1 MDLYSLPI
9 DDLRSLAEDDGQD
22 GQALDLIRQVAAARA
37 QRSDAPLPDRLR
49 LAKLAL
55 DVNRRM
61 HGDAPSA
68 RVRAANHDFVLR
80 TWIIDR
86 YGPGTTDPDWNPD
99 VLAEQTLAA
108 LSFSPAQARALAT
121 GWHERPWEQIREL
134 RWHKVL
140 TGHLG
145 MLIDHVQP
153 GPVRDQLLVW
163 MELRQHLP

>member
-1 MDLYSLPI
+1 VDLYALPVE
-9 DDLRSLAEDDGQD
+9 DLRSLAEDDGQG
-22 GQALDLIRQVAAARA
+22 GQTLDLIRQVAAARA
-37 QRSDAPLPDRLR
+37 QRSDGPLADRLR

-61 HGDAPSA
+61 HGDSPSE

-86 YGPGTTDPDWNPD
+86 YGAGTDPDWNPD

-108 LSFSPAQARALAT
+108 LSFSPDEARALAT
-121 GWHERPWEQIREL
+121 GWHERPLEQIREL

-145 MLIDHVQP
+145 MLIDHVGP
-153 GPVRDQLLVW
+153 GPVRDQLVVW
-163 MELRQHLP
+163 METRRHLP